1 MPAYI
6 RFGPAFAMQYFEI
19 MKELIVTG
27 ASGFL
32 GWNICNAAKDEWN
45 VIGISGTHEMHDA
58 PFPVLTFDLCDFAAI
73 ERLFRKIRPVAAV
86 HTAAA
91 ADANY
96 CQLQPDQ
103 ARHINIEAAEHIAW
117 LSAECSTACV
127 FISTDLVFNGKNP
140 PYSEES
146 PVSPISIYGEQ
157 KVEAEKRM
165 TEANE
170 DVLICRMPLMFGDAP
185 SHCRNH
191 FSNLID
197 NIIKGNEVPL
207 FTDEFRSIVS
217 GYDAARGIL
226 RFMGTRRGVINLGG
240 KKAVSR
246 YDFGTAVAEALGV
259 ARPRLKPCL
268 QKDVAMPAPR
278 PANVSLDSS
287 EAFSHG
293 YGPDSLD
300 DALGKLECIR
310 KKRRGARGEGREAEG

>member
-1 MPAYI
+1 
-6 RFGPAFAMQYFEI
+6 

-32 GWNICNAAKDEWN
+32 GWNICNAAKDEWE

-58 PFPVLTFDLCDFAAI
+58 PFPVLTFDLCDFTAI
-73 ERLFRKIRPVAAV
+73 ENLFKKIRPVAVV
-86 HTAAA
+86 HAAAA
-91 ADANY
+91 ADPNY
-96 CQLQPDQ
+96 CQQHPDQ
-103 ARHINIEAAEHIAW
+103 TRHINVEASEHIAGQ
-117 LSAECSTACV
+117 STQCGAACV

-140 PYSEES
+140 PYSEGS
-146 PVSPISIYGEQ
+146 PVCPVNIYGEQ
-157 KVEAEKRM
+157 KVEAEICM
-165 TEANE
+165 MEANE

-191 FSNLID
+191 FSSLID

-217 GYDAARGIL
+217 GRDAANGIL
-226 RFMGTRRGVINLGG
+226 HFMGTRRGVINLGG
-240 KKAVSR
+240 KKSVSR
-246 YDFGTAVAEALGV
+246 YDFGMAVANALGV
-259 ARPRLKPCL
+259 AHPRIKPCL
-268 QKDVAMPAPR
+268 QKDVAMSTPR

-293 YGPDSLD
+293 YNPDSLG

-310 KKRRGARGEGREAEG
+310 KKRQTSTRPSGTLLHTKEKGWG

>member
-1 MPAYI
+1 
-6 RFGPAFAMQYFEI
+6 

-32 GWNICNAAKDEWN
+32 GWNICNAAKDDWK
-45 VIGISGTHEMHDA
+45 VVGISGTHEMHDA
-58 PFPVLTFDLCDFAAI
+58 PFPVLRFDLCNFAAI
-73 ERLFRKIRPVAAV
+73 ERLFKKIRPVSVV
-86 HTAAA
+86 HAAAA
-91 ADANY
+91 ADPNY
-96 CQLQPDQ
+96 CQLHPD
-103 ARHINIEAAEHIAW
+103 RTRRINVEASEHIAR
-117 LSAECSTACV
+117 LSAQCGSACIFV
-127 FISTDLVFNGKNP
+127 STDLVFNGKNA
-140 PYSEES
+140 PYSETSPIS
-146 PVSPISIYGEQ
+146 PVSIYGQQ

-191 FSNLID
+191 LGSLID
-197 NIIKGNEVPL
+197 NILKGSEVPL
-207 FTDEFRSIVS
+207 FTDEFRSMVS
-217 GYDAARGIL
+217 GYDAAKGIL

-246 YDFGTAVAEALGV
+246 YDFGMAVASALGV
-259 ARPRLKPCL
+259 GSPCLKPCL

-278 PANVSLDSS
+278 PANVSFDSS

-300 DALGKLECIR
+300 DALGKLECV
-310 KKRRGARGEGREAEG
+310 KARRMKAEG